1 MLKPLVDLDW
11 CTNRYRLRACDQ
23 CSRLVGLDSITILY
37 QASDLS
43 LDLPCITF
51 TKHYHRGEDR
61 DIDLA
66 VGIEVRWCGRGAIV
80 M

>member
-11 CTNRYRLRACDQ
+11 CTNRYRLRACAE

-43 LDLPCITF
+43 LDLPCEAF
-51 TKHYHRGEDR
+51 TNFYHRGEGLT
-61 DIDLA
+61 IEL
-66 VGIEVRWCGRGAIV
+66 GIGHQVARWPAL
-80 M
+80 